1 MTIFEALRHD
11 HDTQRKLIDKLIE
24 TSGDNKTRHG
34 LLEKLKHELQEHAKF
49 EERYFYDPLIFK
61 DLTQEKARHSIAEH
75 HDIDELIEE
84 LESTDMSSPAW
95 LATAKKLHHKVHH
108 HLDEEEQEVFQLAG
122 RALSDKQKHDLAQKY
137 DANMH

>member
-24 TSGDNKTRHG
+24 TSGDTKTRHG
-34 LLEKLKHELQEHAKF
+34 LLEKLKYELQEHAKF